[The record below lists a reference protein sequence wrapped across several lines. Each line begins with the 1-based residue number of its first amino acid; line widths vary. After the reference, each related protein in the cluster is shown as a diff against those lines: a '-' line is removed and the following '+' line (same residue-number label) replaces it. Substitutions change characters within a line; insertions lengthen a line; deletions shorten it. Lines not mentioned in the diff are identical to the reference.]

1 MCMSALERR
10 LQLLLDQARYERVA
24 AAARARG
31 VSVSAVIRDAIDRG
45 LDVHPDAA
53 LPALDVILEADAA
66 HVPDDPDE
74 LVTELHEMRGASIR

>member
-10 LQLLLDQARYERVA
+10 LQLLLDQERYERVA

-45 LDVHPDAA
+45 LDVHPDVTY
-53 LPALDVILEADAA
+53 PALDVILAADDAPVPA
-66 HVPDDPDE
+66 DPDD
-74 LVTELHEMRGASIR
+74 LVTELHEMRGAGLR

>member
-24 AAARARG
+24 AAARTRG

-45 LDVHPDAA
+45 LDVHPDAT
-53 LPALDVILEADAA
+53 LPALDVILEADEA
-66 HVPDDPDE
+66 HVPLNPDD
-74 LVTELHEMRGASIR
+74 LVAELHEMRGQGIR